1 MALTKPNY
9 LSKLRHFEQL
19 FDDRTSIALGF
30 FPAGSRPA
38 VELSRYRH
46 VSKAAL
52 DELAALYNS
61 QFVDCDLPP
70 ARQGDLTI
78 LEANIAMATQQNL
91 EIMRRMIKLQ
101 RAAGFEAVKSF
112 RLQRLSHWMH
122 RTSTSLERRENVP
135 FSIRISIP
143 QLLQAGRKP
152 FATAATLVTAT
163 VLRKSLTEMTDAL
176 DPSNFF
182 RSPDVRFEGV
192 EKTRAALSK
201 YPRYAMVMIANHDLG
216 IYDATLAHRLSQ
228 LMGCQRHMAINRKT
242 VWPIAPPDSAGD
254 VIYVD
259 EGDPKHRPIPDS
271 IRRVRDALATN
282 DRVSL
287 AIYPEG
293 MMPFTGAQMPLVT
306 KDGAFIIARMLAD
319 NLSGESIPVLL
330 VEFESNILTHLTISD
345 VVDPVISITDI
356 SVVPTGRL
364 TKGQTDEWIA
374 SRRLKAEERFNVG
387 RGERMLDIVSP
398 GPLPNSM
405 TYEARE
411 TIGSVDHLAKPAR

>member
-1 MALTKPNY
+1 
-9 LSKLRHFEQL
+9 
-19 FDDRTSIALGF
+19 
-30 FPAGSRPA
+30 
-38 VELSRYRH
+38 V
-46 VSKAAL
+46 
-52 DELAALYNS
+52 
-61 QFVDCDLPP
+61 
-70 ARQGDLTI
+70 
-78 LEANIAMATQQNL
+78 
-91 EIMRRMIKLQ
+91 IMRRMIRLQ
-101 RAAGFEAVKSF
+101 CSARFEPAKSLL
-112 RLQRLSHWMH
+112 LQRLSRWMH

-176 DPSNFF
+176 DPSSFF

-192 EKTRAALSK
+192 EEARAALAK

-216 IYDATLAHRLSQ
+216 IYDGTLAHRLSQ
-228 LMGCQRHMAINRKT
+228 LMGCQRHMVINRKT

-271 IRRVRDALATN
+271 IRRVRDALAKN

-345 VVDPVISITDI
+345 SVDPVISITEI
-356 SVVPTGRL
+356 SVVPTGQL
-364 TKGQTDEWIA
+364 PKGQTDEWIA

-387 RGERMLDIVSP
+387 RGERMLDIVSS

-411 TIGSVDHLAKPAR
+411 TIGKVDHLIKPAR